1 MASASPDP
9 VADRTGLWFVI
20 IVIGTMLIWA
30 ATANQLGGAVGLAS
44 AVLVGVVASCVTWR
58 DRISYDL
65 LSNIGLVGVPVL
77 VVGLSLS

>member
-1 MASASPDP
+1 MAPPDP

-30 ATANQLGGAVGLAS
+30 ATANLLGGPVGLAA
-44 AVLVGVVASCVTWR
+44 AVLVGVVAACITWR

-65 LSNIGLVGVPVL
+65 LSNIGLVGIPVL